1 MYVLVRDFLLASSTI
16 TGKWTAFAALFAS
29 FVDYIEEIF
38 TVSGKQEADKSG
50 TTKSKSQ
57 IKKLLVEKMEEVS
70 LKCVSYAT
78 VAEDYEF
85 LNLIKYVKSD
95 LQKLADADL
104 VKTAEAFHTNV
115 LPKVALV
122 AEYDLVPAELA
133 DVLSLKTAFYDV
145 YTAPRKNIQLSAQL
159 TKRQNV
165 LFNLAEPVLAKIDAM
180 VHSLIKSQPEF
191 VEAYN
196 KKRVITQTASRTLAL
211 KLKVVDDASGLPVA
225 KAKVK
230 VKTKAGADLWK
241 NVKLT
246 GAKGGITDKL
256 LSDGEYYYEV
266 SYGGYVKET
275 GSFFINEGT
284 TTDVVVRLKKI

>member
-1 MYVLVRDFLLASSTI
+1 MYVLVRDFLLASSAI
-16 TGKWTAFAALFAS
+16 TGKWSAFAALFAS

-38 TVSGKQEADKSG
+38 TVSGQQEADKSG
-50 TTKSKSQ
+50 TTKSKSK
-57 IKKLLVEKMEEVS
+57 IKKMLIEKMEEVS

-78 VAEDYEF
+78 VAEDYVF
-85 LNLIKYVKSD
+85 LNLIKYVKTD

-133 DVLSLKTAFYDV
+133 DVLSLKSDFYEV

-159 TKRQNV
+159 TQRQNL
-165 LFNLAEPVLAKIDAM
+165 LFKLADPLLVKIDAM
-180 VHSLIKSQPEF
+180 VQSLIKSQPEF
-191 VEAYN
+191 VETYN
-196 KKRVITQTASRTLAL
+196 KKRVITQTASRTLAF
-211 KLKVVDDASGLPVA
+211 KLKVVDDATGLPIA
-225 KAKVK
+225 KAKVR
-230 VKTKAGADLWK
+230 VKSKSGSELWK

-246 GAKGGITDKL
+246 GAQGGVTDKL
-256 LSDGEYYYEV
+256 ASDGEYDYEV
-266 SYGGYVKET
+266 LYGGYVKET